1 MRLLL
6 PLLLAAAAA
15 AVAAGG
21 LGDVAEG
28 AAAATVG
35 AKCGPAPLDG
45 YYCRVLNDPNAMF
58 KGEAGCCGDSTKII
72 VTPGLIDSRNSTVS
86 YAPKSVEDC
95 NLMCAKNPGCL
106 TASAFSNNGN
116 LFCNMYGPSDCKYGR
131 LSCNPTDA
139 DAPAFVTYGAWVYP
153 CRSLKNPTNTGTCT
167 SGHGHGVD
175 GWHTIGS
182 MAGMNMGRRRLA
194 GSVYDF

>member
-1 MRLLL
+1 MLRFLFVL
-6 PLLLAAAAA
+6 LLLAATA
-15 AVAAGG
+15 AAGG
-21 LGDVAEG
+21 IGDAAEG
-28 AAAATVG
+28 VAAATVG
-35 AKCGPAPLDG
+35 AKCGVAPLDG

-116 LFCNMYGPSDCKYGR
+116 LFCNMYGPSNCKFAR

-139 DAPAFVTYGAWVYP
+139 EAPTFVTYGAWIYP
-153 CRSLKNPTNTGTCT
+153 CRSLKNPTSTGTCV
-167 SGHGHGVD
+167 SSHGHGVD
-175 GWHTIGS
+175 GWHTIG
-182 MAGMNMGRRRLA
+182 MAGMAHGRRLA
-194 GSVYDF
+194 GNIYDF